1 MAEHLCEECSRH
13 LNSVFHYLD
22 ELGIAYKLTP
32 RLVRGLDYYTKTAFE
47 IVSTELGSQN
57 SVGGGGRYDG
67 LIAEIGG
74 PPTPAVGF
82 GLGLERILTVME
94 AQGAELPEEAHPS
107 VFIATLGDAPREV
120 GIKLLADLR
129 KAGVAVETDYAGKSL
144 KAQMKSAD
152 REQVLLTVII
162 GEDELSRGQV
172 KVRNMQTKEETD
184 VPLDRAVEEI
194 RNLTSKR
201 QAS

>member
-1 MAEHLCEECSRH
+1 
-13 LNSVFHYLD
+13 
-22 ELGIAYKLTP
+22 
-32 RLVRGLDYYTKTAFE
+32 
-47 IVSTELGSQN
+47 
-57 SVGGGGRYDG
+57 
-67 LIAEIGG
+67 
-74 PPTPAVGF
+74 
-82 GLGLERILTVME
+82 
-94 AQGAELPEEAHPS
+94 
-107 VFIATLGDAPREV
+107 
-120 GIKLLADLR
+120 
-129 KAGVAVETDYAGKSL
+129 
-144 KAQMKSAD
+144 MKSAD